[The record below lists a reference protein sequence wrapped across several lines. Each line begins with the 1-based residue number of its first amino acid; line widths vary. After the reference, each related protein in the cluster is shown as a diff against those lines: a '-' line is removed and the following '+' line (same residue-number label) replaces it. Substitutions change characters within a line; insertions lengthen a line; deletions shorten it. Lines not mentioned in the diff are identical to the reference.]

1 MPSVLL
7 RRLLLRWLANRLLS
21 SDLGT
26 ILTPKIAGDWTVDKV
41 IATIPTGKP
50 VEGSLSP
57 VPYFHLLERL
67 KTTKR
72 EGWRRFGIT
81 RYGNPHG
88 LALPG
93 AEQGKKKK
101 KEKRLTEGATRG
113 RRGESIADHMYRMA
127 MMTMLAPP
135 SLVARIDRDRC
146 IKMCLVHDMA
156 ESLVGDITPVDGV
169 PRTEKHAREA
179 ATMDF
184 LAKRLLP
191 NVDGGAAGRE
201 IQEVWDE
208 YEKSETLESKFVHD
222 IDKMELLFQM
232 VEYEKRAEGRRRPG
246 RVRLRSHQH
255 RAARDQGLGRRA
267 PQGARSLLGQPR
279 PPARRRGCRRR
290 HPRGPRRH
298 ASRVLQRGA
307 GGQAMTGGRF
317 AGLTAH
323 THVASEAGFCG
334 TRRTSGRT
342 LSRAV
347 ETTIE
352 LSAGQSWGEL
362 IERAPRR
369 FVSVDIRLGHPSLLA
384 RPWCLLRLCAR
395 HGNGCADERPPSFHG
410 DVHPTRSALS
420 SQRAPAIPAEGGSC
434 PALFAT
440 TPLRT

>member
-1 MPSVLL
+1 M
-7 RRLLLRWLANRLLS
+7 
-21 SDLGT
+21 
-26 ILTPKIAGDWTVDKV
+26 DKV

-232 VEYEKRAEGRRRPG
+232 VEYEKRAEGAVDLGEFAYVATNIVLPETKAWADELLKEREAFWG
-246 RVRLRSHQH
+246 S
-255 RAARDQGLGRRA
+255 RAHLHGDEG
-267 PQGARSLLGQPR
+267 
-279 PPARRRGCRRR
+279 
-290 HPRGPRRH
+290 
-298 ASRVLQRGA
+298 VA
-307 GGQAMTGGRF
+307 GG
-317 AGLTAH
+317 
-323 THVASEAGFCG
+323 
-334 TRRTSGRT
+334 
-342 LSRAV
+342 
-347 ETTIE
+347 
-352 LSAGQSWGEL
+352 
-362 IERAPRR
+362 
-369 FVSVDIRLGHPSLLA
+369 
-384 RPWCLLRLCAR
+384 
-395 HGNGCADERPPSFHG
+395 
-410 DVHPTRSALS
+410 
-420 SQRAPAIPAEGGSC
+420 IPADLAGMQAEYYNEEQAGK
-434 PALFAT
+434 P
-440 TPLRT
+440 